1 MEERSEPS
9 SAPVPGHS
17 ARTPDKLR
25 VLLASGFFERE
36 LISFREYAY
45 SKELA
50 ALGHEVTLMCG
61 DQSCIWR
68 LSRVKLPVTNPTRHD
83 AEFARTTGVKVRR
96 RHVFLRMSD
105 CVLYLPSLRDIRQA
119 DVVHVIE
126 FRQGVTVLIALLA
139 RALGKPIVYDHEQR
153 GDRSAHWY
161 NRIDSL
167 FRRLLIF
174 TGALTVDRTRHTVLA
189 NRDHFQSCTWRSV
202 PMMFAPLGVDAQRFY
217 FDEEERRHTRAE
229 LGIDAGAPVAVM
241 SGKLHRHKRVLD
253 VVHACRR
260 AGVRL
265 IMVGTM
271 AEDLRQDMDRLTS
284 GTEIML
290 PQAAPARLRA
300 IYNAADYA
308 IFTTFSVS
316 YWEAHATGVHLIVP
330 ATAFTELIFADRP
343 EATRF
348 GDPAMFQVSD
358 EQYRPGVTID
368 GPIEEALRRPR
379 PATPRRSRED
389 FSARI
394 TGQRLADLYQELLDE
409 KKAAGAP
416 GADPPDRKLRSS
428 RA

>member
-1 MEERSEPS
+1 MQR
-9 SAPVPGHS
+9 
-17 ARTPDKLR
+17 PDRIR
-25 VLLASGFFERE
+25 VLLASGFFESE

-50 ALGHEVTLMCG
+50 ALGHDVTLMCG
-61 DQSCIWR
+61 DQSCIWW
-68 LSRVKLPVTNPTRHD
+68 LSRVKLPVTNPTRYD
-83 AEFARTTGVKVRR
+83 EQFARATGVKVHR
-96 RHVFLRMSD
+96 RHVFFRISD
-105 CVLYLPSLRDIRQA
+105 FVLYLPSWRDIRQA

-126 FRQGVTVLIALLA
+126 FRQGVTVLIALMA
-139 RALGKPIVYDHEQR
+139 RLLGKPIVYDHEQR

-167 FRRLLIF
+167 FRRMLIF

-202 PMMFAPLGVDAQRFY
+202 PMMFAPLGVDTQRFY
-217 FDEEERRHTRAE
+217 YDPQERERTRAE
-229 LGIDAGAPVAVM
+229 LGIDAGARVAVM
-241 SGKLHRHKRVLD
+241 SGKLHRHKRVQD
-253 VVHACRR
+253 VVTACRR

-265 IMVGTM
+265 ILVGTV
-271 AEDLRQDMDRLTS
+271 AEDLRRDLDGMAA
-284 GTEIML
+284 GTEIVL
-290 PQAAPARLRA
+290 PQAEPARLRA

-330 ATAFTELIFADRP
+330 ATAFTDLIFGARP

-348 GDPAMFQVSD
+348 GEPSMFKVSD
-358 EQYRPGVTID
+358 EQYRTDVTVD
-368 GPIEEALRRPR
+368 EAIEGALRRPL
-379 PATPRRSRED
+379 PSEPRCSRED

-394 TGQRLADLYQELLDE
+394 TGRRLAELYRELLDL
-409 KKAAGAP
+409 ATARPQG
-416 GADPPDRKLRSS
+416 DPALRSS